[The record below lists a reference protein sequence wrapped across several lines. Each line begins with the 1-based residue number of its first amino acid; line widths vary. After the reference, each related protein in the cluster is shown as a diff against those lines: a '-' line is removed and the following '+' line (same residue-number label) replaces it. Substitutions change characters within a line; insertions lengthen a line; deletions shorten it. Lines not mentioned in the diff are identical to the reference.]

1 MGRQAQKIK
10 TYQKIK
16 REAAKAYNEETGD
29 DSSWTRILSLLTSC
43 SPSTAAGRPG
53 KTIDD
58 TLNERIG
65 SQQQKSRSRSSGH
78 SAQREKRHPS
88 LAYHW
93 IRAGS
98 PLPSKPH
105 HGHRRLLLR
114 ARRERPRDRRA
125 AEQRY
130 ELTSLHV
137 GRAALVIRLTGR
149 GVRLIGSK

>member
-78 SAQREKRHPS
+78 SAQREKRG
-88 LAYHW
+88 
-93 IRAGS
+93 IRAWRIIGF
-98 PLPSKPH
+98 
-105 HGHRRLLLR
+105 
-114 ARRERPRDRRA
+114 AR
-125 AEQRY
+125 
-130 ELTSLHV
+130 
-137 GRAALVIRLTGR
+137 G
-149 GVRLIGSK
+149 RLILASA

>member
-93 IRAGS
+93 IRAGEIDIGFGYIVVEE
-98 PLPSKPH
+98 LV
-105 HGHRRLLLR
+105 
-114 ARRERPRDRRA
+114 AIVDPRTRKFEIVFPRW
-125 AEQRY
+125 AEQ
-130 ELTSLHV
+130 
-137 GRAALVIRLTGR
+137 
-149 GVRLIGSK
+149 